1 MVLVSYCS
9 AILLKPEEVR
19 QPRSICIGWKEEDS
33 WNFTITEMIAYGGRA
48 YCREHTI
55 PVLRTVASFVNLPPL
70 LICASQRYSSSFYQ
84 SLQNLIES
92 LILFSIFQRFWCYVM
107 LTANAWYSSM
117 KAANSWQ
124 HAVQFLRFY
133 QQLRKTRLES
143 RRYQASLEYLSGLFT
158 RATID
163 KTLFFLLQ

>member
-1 MVLVSYCS
+1 
-9 AILLKPEEVR
+9 
-19 QPRSICIGWKEEDS
+19 
-33 WNFTITEMIAYGGRA
+33 
-48 YCREHTI
+48 
-55 PVLRTVASFVNLPPL
+55 
-70 LICASQRYSSSFYQ
+70 
-84 SLQNLIES
+84 
-92 LILFSIFQRFWCYVM
+92 
-107 LTANAWYSSM
+107 M

-163 KTLFFLLQ
+163 KTLFFVSKILWGMKKNLLLAIALISLSIVFLSVEMNSLVKGPTATFCRFSSAGVIQDKTHTQTEN